1 MHIGFNSMNTPL
13 DPPPHVLAR
22 ELEERGFESLW
33 YGEHSHIP
41 CSLRTPYP
49 AGGALPE
56 PYKHIM
62 DPWVSLMAAAAAT
75 TRLRLGTGVALLL
88 ERELFS
94 QAKTIATLDRLSGG
108 RVIVGCGVG
117 WNAEEFANASRH
129 PRARRYAVMQE
140 TVAALRTLWREE
152 RAEYHGEFI
161 DFDPVWCSP
170 QPLQPGGPPIVFG
183 VMGRT
188 GIRHAA
194 QWADGWMPVDFA
206 FADLELAITR
216 FRAEVERAGRDL
228 AAVPISLVAMK
239 TPDFDTMKR
248 YRDLG
253 IHRVNVGVA
262 VDLWDKPEAI
272 MPMIDR
278 FATLI
283 PELAD

>member
-1 MHIGFNSMNTPL
+1 MLPYWL
-13 DPPPHVLAR
+13 DRPA
-22 ELEERGFESLW
+22 EEAVDIAS
-33 YGEHSHIP
+33 
-41 CSLRTPYP
+41 
-49 AGGALPE
+49 
-56 PYKHIM
+56 
-62 DPWVSLMAAAAAT
+62 AAADAGF
-75 TRLRLGTGVALLL
+75 TRLWVGEMATFDAFALATAVGLRAPKLRLVVGPLALGVRSPVALALGA
-88 ERELFS
+88 S
-94 QAKTIATLDRLSGG
+94 SVATLTGSSVDIALGASSPAIVTGWHDRPWDHLSG
-108 RVIVGCGVG
+108 RM
-117 WNAEEFANASRH
+117 E
-129 PRARRYAVMQE
+129 E
-140 TVAALRTLWREE
+140 TVAALRALWRQE

-206 FADLELAITR
+206 LADLELAITR
-216 FRAEVERAGRDL
+216 FRAELERAGRDP
-228 AAVPISLVAMK
+228 AAVQISLVAMK
-239 TPDFDTMKR
+239 TPDFDTLKR

-278 FATLI
+278 FAKLI
-283 PELAD
+283 PDLAD

>member
-13 DPPPHVLAR
+13 DPPPDVLAR
-22 ELEERGFESLW
+22 ALEERGFESLW

-41 CSLRTPYP
+41 CALRTPYP
-49 AGGALPE
+49 AGGPLPE

-62 DPWVSLMAAAAAT
+62 DPYVSLALAAGAT
-75 TRLRLGTGVALLL
+75 TRLRLGTGIALLM

-108 RVIVGCGVG
+108 RVLLGCGVG
-117 WNAEEFANASRH
+117 WNSEEFANATRH
-129 PRARRYAVMQE
+129 PWERRYALMRE
-140 TVAALRTLWREE
+140 TVAALRTLWRDVQ
-152 RAEYHGEFI
+152 AEFHGEFI

-170 QPLQPGGPPIVFG
+170 KPLQSGGPPVFFG
-183 VMGRT
+183 VLGRT
-188 GIRHAA
+188 GIRHAGE
-194 QWADGWMPVDFA
+194 WADGWMPIDFA
-206 FADLELAITR
+206 LPDLARAIR
-216 FRAEVERAGRDL
+216 RYHGAVEAAGRD
-228 AAVPISLVAMK
+228 PKDMQISLIAMQS
-239 TPDFDTMKR
+239 PDADTLKR

-262 VDLWDKPEAI
+262 VDLWDKPEAV

-278 FATLI
+278 YARVI